1 MRTGFPVFC
10 ALSLAS
16 LAAPAAAPPLP
27 VEEFTA
33 FPKYDGLAISPGGKH
48 LAVAHREGDNHLLT
62 IVDFPSMA
70 SARGFSFGDRS
81 AANSLHWVDERTLL
95 VQPSRIVPGFRD
107 GMVLAG
113 EILRADVDTGK
124 SEMIYSYISSR
135 DTSRSLARS
144 REVRSLP
151 ADILSI
157 RSGFPD
163 EVLIQTLGS
172 TTAGEQGLV
181 FRLNVRTGQ
190 LQGVASSPVP
200 NSRFVTGPGGRVLV
214 AQGTTPDYKLVTYYL
229 ETDART
235 GKPAWARKSTTTREE
250 GELTPVS
257 WSGPG
262 TQYYALDNR
271 DDAPTLG
278 VMLWDAATNTQ
289 QLLHRNPDADF
300 IGASLDAQDRT
311 WMFSGDAGQPFYWY
325 PDPAHPLARMHRAL
339 VQGLPPGNHVEVT
352 SQTDDLS
359 IAVVRLSSGQRP
371 PTYVVVDVKSAKP
384 LQVMATYPALK
395 PEALA
400 PVEPI
405 EFAARDGLK
414 VRGFVTAP
422 RGVNGQRGGHL
433 PMVVSLHG
441 GPHNVYDRSSY
452 DFERQLFASRGYAVL
467 QVNFR
472 GSGGRG
478 REFEAAGYGQWG
490 RKMQD
495 DVTDAVR
502 WAIAEGIADPAR
514 ICIFGGSY
522 GAYSALIGA
531 AREPDLFKCAIGL
544 AGVYDL
550 PLMFDKGDISFGQRG
565 RAYLAQEM
573 GKDMDDLRDRSP
585 VYHAA
590 EIKAKVML
598 LHGTEDER
606 APVEHAQRM
615 RKALI
620 DAGNPPE
627 WIVESGEAHGF
638 FDPQNRAAA
647 YTRILAFMEQNIGK

>member
-1 MRTGFPVFC
+1 MRTGMTVFC

-16 LAAPAAAPPLP
+16 LAASAAAPPPP

-70 SARGFSFGDRS
+70 SARGITFGDRS
-81 AANSLHWVDERTLL
+81 AADTLEWLDERTLL

-107 GMVLAG
+107 GMVNAG

-135 DTSRSLARS
+135 DTGRTLARS

-151 ADILSI
+151 AVILSI
-157 RSGFPD
+157 RSGSPD

-172 TTAGEQGLV
+172 STAGEQGMV
-181 FRLNVRTGQ
+181 YRLNVRTGHIY
-190 LQGVASSPVP
+190 GSAGSPVP
-200 NSRFVTGPGGRVLV
+200 NASFVTGPGERVLV
-214 AQGTTPDYKLVTYYL
+214 AQGTTPDNKLVTYHL
-229 ETDART
+229 ETDAQT
-235 GKPAWARKSTTTREE
+235 GKPAWARKSTTTREQ

-257 WSGPG
+257 WSGTG

-271 DDAPTLG
+271 DAPTLG
-278 VMLWDAATNTQ
+278 VVMWDAAANTQ
-289 QLLHRNPDADF
+289 QLLYRNPDADF
-300 IGASLDAQDRT
+300 IGPSLDPQGKT
-311 WMFSGDAGQPFYWY
+311 WLIRGDSGQPFYWY

-339 VQGLPPGNHVEVT
+339 VQGLPPGNHVDVT

-371 PTYVVVDVKSAKP
+371 PTYVVVDVKSARL
-384 LQVMATYPALK
+384 LQVMASYPALK

-414 VRGFVTAP
+414 VRGFLTAP
-422 RGVNGQRGGHL
+422 RGANGQRGGHL

-441 GPHNVYDRSSY
+441 GPHNVYDRSRY

-490 RKMQD
+490 RAMQD

-502 WAIAEGIADPAR
+502 WAIAQGIADPAR
-514 ICIFGGSY
+514 ICVFGGSY

-544 AGVYDL
+544 SGVYDL
-550 PLMFDKGDISFGQRG
+550 PLMFDKGDIQFQQRG
-565 RAYLAQEM
+565 RAYLAEEL

-590 EIKAKVML
+590 DIKAKVML
-598 LHGTEDER
+598 LHGADDAR
-606 APVEHAQRM
+606 APLEHAQRM
-615 RKALI
+615 RKALV

-627 WIVESGEAHGF
+627 WIVETGEAHGF

-647 YTRILAFMEQNIGK
+647 YTRILAFIEQNIGK